1 MQERHTNRERYFE
14 EQAHTTRNYYIP
26 YIKKNIGNLPNKVL
40 EVGCG
45 EGGNLLPF
53 AELGCDTIGI
63 DIAVS
68 RIEQAKNFF
77 ITKKQKGTFIAS
89 DIFLLNDLQKH
100 FPLILIHDVIEHIDN
115 KELFLHSLKNY
126 LSPNGVIFI
135 AFPAWQ
141 MPFGGHQQ
149 IARSKVISHM
159 PFIHLLPRILYQGI
173 LRIFSEQEST
183 IQELLT
189 IKQTRCTIEMLRKT
203 VKQTGYQII
212 NEQLYFINPHYKI
225 KFGLAPRKL
234 NRIIAHN
241 PFIRNVF
248 STSCFYL
255 IKPT

>member
-1 MQERHTNRERYFE
+1 
-14 EQAHTTRNYYIP
+14 
-26 YIKKNIGNLPNKVL
+26 
-40 EVGCG
+40 
-45 EGGNLLPF
+45 
-53 AELGCDTIGI
+53 
-63 DIAVS
+63 
-68 RIEQAKNFF
+68 
-77 ITKKQKGTFIAS
+77 
-89 DIFLLNDLQKH
+89 
-100 FPLILIHDVIEHIDN
+100 
-115 KELFLHSLKNY
+115 
-126 LSPNGVIFI
+126 
-135 AFPAWQ
+135 
-141 MPFGGHQQ
+141 
-149 IARSKVISHM
+149 M

-234 NRIIAHN
+234 NRIIAHI